1 MAKSCIMTGSGI
13 VIGTGSCIKPSFDM
27 TLYVTYGG
35 IWEYPKVNI
44 SPVWWKAYLRELA
57 SANNKEIFWRC
68 KKYNRNACVRTC
80 VSLRPHSTSRT
91 CQSTSFHWYHLV
103 FISTYYFNIPFCF
116 THVFHY
122 GNDFSYFI
130 VTTEEF
136 CAGR

>member
-1 MAKSCIMTGSGI
+1 MAKSCIMIGFGT
-13 VIGTGSCIKPSFDM
+13 VIGTGFCIKPSFDM
-27 TLYVTYGG
+27 TLYVIYGG
-35 IWEYPKVNI
+35 IREYPKVNI
-44 SPVWWKAYLRELA
+44 SPVRKAYLRELA
-57 SANNKEIFWRC
+57 CANKKEILSRC

-80 VSLRPHSTSRT
+80 VSLPPHSTSRT

-103 FISTYYFNIPFCF
+103 FISICYFNIPFCF

-122 GNDFSYFI
+122 GDDFSYII